1 MKITFPHMG
10 YSYIA
15 FSSLLRDLGH
25 EPVVP
30 PVPSKRTLDLGV
42 QFAPEFACIPFKVLL
57 GTYLETIRM
66 GAEMALTSGGV
77 GPCRAGYYGVLHQKI
92 LDDLGHKFKI
102 VVFEPPLRN
111 IADFIRKIKM
121 VKPKN
126 MSWRTLIQIV
136 KKNWA
141 KLSATDEIEYLS
153 HQIRPRE
160 AVRGETTRAFKEA
173 LTFLEQAETTEQI
186 EEARQEGKKRLQQ
199 VEVDEEREILK
210 VGIIG
215 EIYVVLEPAVN
226 FDLQITLGEM
236 GVYADRSI
244 WLTQWTKDNTLSDGE
259 KDVRQAAR
267 PYLNE
272 LIGGHGINS
281 VGETV
286 LYAKKGFDGVVQ
298 LAPFSCIP
306 EIVAKGILPRVT
318 KDFGIPVLTLFIDE
332 QTGKEGVRTRLEAFV
347 DLLWQR
353 RFFKA
358 RNGRGAGSNLDVPEV
373 SLAT

>member
-42 QFAPEFACIPFKVLL
+42 QYAPEFACIPFKVLL

-92 LDDLGHKFKI
+92 LDDLGYNFKI

-111 IADFIRKIKM
+111 IVDFIRKIKL

-126 MSWRTLIQIV
+126 MSWRALIQVV

-160 AVRGETTRAFKEA
+160 VVRGETTRAFKQA
-173 LTFLEQAETTEQI
+173 LGFLEQAETAEQI
-186 EEARQEGKKRLQQ
+186 EEARQEGKKVLGQ
-199 VEVDEEREILK
+199 VPIDAEREVLK
-210 VGIIG
+210 IGIIG

-286 LYAKKGFDGVVQ
+286 LYARKGFDGVVQ

-318 KDFGIPVLTLFIDE
+318 RDLGIPVLTLFIDE

-353 RFFKA
+353 RA
-358 RNGRGAGSNLDVPEV
+358 YRRRAQSNLDVPEV